1 MSIIKLQSSEG
12 EVFPIDVEIAK
23 KSNTIR
29 TMLSDLGIEDS
40 CEEETV
46 PLPNVTTDILR
57 KVIEW
62 CTVHKDDP
70 EPDEDSDEY
79 WEKRTNEITGWDID
93 FFKIDQATLF
103 ELILAAN
110 YLDVKGLLDVACK
123 AVANMI
129 IAAKTPEGIR
139 KAFNVKNDFT
149 PEEELQARKE
159 NEWNEEEVKEPK
171 PSQETEGP
179 KPSQS
184 E

>member
-1 MSIIKLQSSEG
+1 MAIIKLQSSNG
-12 EVFPIDVEIAK
+12 DVFPIDMEIAK
-23 KSNTIR
+23 KSNTIK
-29 TMLSDLGIEDS
+29 TMLEDLGIEES
-40 CEEETV
+40 NQEETV
-46 PLPNVTTDILR
+46 PLPNVTTDILK

-79 WEKRTNEITGWDID
+79 WEKRTNEITGWDVD
-93 FFKIDQATLF
+93 FFKIDQPTLF

-123 AVANMI
+123 AVANLI

-149 PEEELQARKE
+149 PEEELQAKKE
-159 NEWNEEEVKEPK
+159 NEWNEEETAEEPK
-171 PSQETEGP
+171 PSSS
-179 KPSQS
+179 K
-184 E
+184 

>member
-1 MSIIKLQSSEG
+1 MAIIKLQSSNG
-12 EVFPIDVEIAK
+12 DIFPIDVVIAK
-23 KSNTIR
+23 KSNTIK
-29 TMLSDLGIEDS
+29 TMLESLGIEEGS
-40 CEEETV
+40 QEEAV
-46 PLPNVTTDILR
+46 PLPNVTTDILK

-79 WEKRTNEITGWDID
+79 WETRTNEITGWDVD
-93 FFKIDQATLF
+93 FFKMDQATLF

-123 AVANMI
+123 AVSNLI

-149 PEEELQARKE
+149 PMEEWQARAE
-159 NEWNEEEVKEPK
+159 NKWHDEEAAEEPK
-171 PSQETEGP
+171 PSENE
-179 KPSQS
+179 
-184 E
+184 

>member
-1 MSIIKLQSSEG
+1 MAIIKLQSSNG
-12 EVFPIDVEIAK
+12 DVFPVDVVIAK
-23 KSNTIR
+23 KSNTIK
-29 TMLSDLGIEDS
+29 TMLESLDIDEGS
-40 CEEETV
+40 QEETV
-46 PLPNVTTDILR
+46 PLPNVTTDILK

-79 WEKRTNEITGWDID
+79 WEKRTNEITGWDVD
-93 FFKIDQATLF
+93 FFKIDQAILF

-123 AVANMI
+123 AVANLI

-159 NEWNEEEVKEPK
+159 NEWHDEE
-171 PSQETEGP
+171 TA
-179 KPSQS
+179 
-184 E
+184 

>member
-79 WEKRTNEITGWDID
+79 WEKRTNEITGWDVD

-103 ELILAAN
+103 ELIQAAN
-110 YLDVKGLLDVACK
+110 YLDIKGLVDEACK
-123 AVANMI
+123 EVANLI
-129 IAAKTPEGIR
+129 IAAAKTP
-139 KAFNVKNDFT
+139 
-149 PEEELQARKE
+149 
-159 NEWNEEEVKEPK
+159 
-171 PSQETEGP
+171 
-179 KPSQS
+179 
-184 E
+184 